1 VKENKDYRYVGWIP
15 CVNGHLDFGLTKVG
29 IKGGFTTPEHKDLS
43 VIDENL
49 SANGSHADSHV
60 RRIILQ
66 SWVDWRDTKLDN
78 ENNTIGQFR
87 LFTCGEVNESPD
99 MDERA
104 LHATIL
110 IYPLDAEPDDLNEK
124 REMPLHNLTHNICK
138 DNIDEQYTKLK
149 ALLKEGEHISG
160 LKEDCLKA
168 VLDIKIEPNGLIF
181 LDYENSSSAL
191 DADSKY
197 VIARQVYYYIKY
209 STHSHKHH
217 IDEQD
222 SLTTITTNDS
232 EAPLRLLTQLKREL
246 TTLSR
251 IAKFDNSTH
260 PTNNSLGIIA
270 YSKSLVIA
278 CRTLGMLSEEKAQ
291 VELERLDNVK
301 ESFSALDG
309 SIKYIDSAYELIAS
323 KAKVWLGFSLIF
335 LWGISNFLFESAP
348 TKYEIKQAYVV
359 PLAIA
364 ILAGVVYHLFT
375 KYYKIRNNAIRV
387 KEIYYLNKLG
397 SSLKII
403 LALCGL
409 ICLIWL
415 ANEDEPA
422 THFLHIF
429 KTVFPQEDI

>member
-1 VKENKDYRYVGWIP
+1 
-15 CVNGHLDFGLTKVG
+15 
-29 IKGGFTTPEHKDLS
+29 
-43 VIDENL
+43 
-49 SANGSHADSHV
+49 
-60 RRIILQ
+60 
-66 SWVDWRDTKLDN
+66 
-78 ENNTIGQFR
+78 
-87 LFTCGEVNESPD
+87 
-99 MDERA
+99 
-104 LHATIL
+104 
-110 IYPLDAEPDDLNEK
+110 
-124 REMPLHNLTHNICK
+124 
-138 DNIDEQYTKLK
+138 
-149 ALLKEGEHISG
+149 
-160 LKEDCLKA
+160 
-168 VLDIKIEPNGLIF
+168 
-181 LDYENSSSAL
+181 
-191 DADSKY
+191 
-197 VIARQVYYYIKY
+197 
-209 STHSHKHH
+209 
-217 IDEQD
+217 
-222 SLTTITTNDS
+222 
-232 EAPLRLLTQLKREL
+232 
-246 TTLSR
+246 
-251 IAKFDNSTH
+251 
-260 PTNNSLGIIA
+260 
-270 YSKSLVIA
+270 
-278 CRTLGMLSEEKAQ
+278 MLSEEKAQ